1 MKYIKL
7 FEELEYKPKS
17 IFYTKEEGEETVV
30 YTFDHGD
37 YTVNCEFNK
46 IADNVWRRD
55 FYTMEEGFIGV
66 NAGPTFAI
74 NNFAY
79 ITKITQ
85 DFINEYQ
92 PEMVEINH
100 TDKKRFDLNWKFMQN
115 MNIKG
120 YQITNDDIKTI
131 IKKNI

>member
-1 MKYIKL
+1 MI
-7 FEELEYKPKS
+7 
-17 IFYTKEEGEETVV
+17 
-30 YTFDHGD
+30 
-37 YTVNCEFNK
+37 NCEFNK
-46 IADNVWRRD
+46 IGDNVWRRD
-55 FYTMEEGFIGV
+55 FYTMEEGFNGV